1 MIAVVYSGSRFAD
14 WRLANKGMIITG
26 FKTMGINPNL
36 HDDRFILQT
45 LNKSNNLINYAEAI
59 RKIYFFGAGTS
70 SPERKEKISR
80 TFEQFFKFARIYIDQ
95 DIMGSALSTLGDNR
109 GIIGVLGS
117 GSNAGYY
124 NGRKIIEDN
133 YGLGYIL
140 ADEGSSNWI
149 GRQLLRGFLTETMPD
164 DLRDIFIGKYPTLD
178 RKQILERVYNLANP
192 NLFLTSF
199 SDFIE
204 ENQSHPYI
212 QDILR
217 EGFALFIDTY
227 IIPLMNK
234 HPNFPVNIVGTVAA
248 AHEKDLRL
256 VAKQKHIH
264 IDQIVKEPIHNLVNY
279 YMSKN

>member
-1 MIAVVYSGSRFAD
+1 
-14 WRLANKGMIITG
+14 
-26 FKTMGINPNL
+26 MGINPNL
-36 HDDRFILQT
+36 HDDRFILQS
-45 LNKSNNLINYAEAI
+45 LNKSNNLINHAEAI
-59 RKIYFFGAGTS
+59 RKIYFFGAGSS

-80 TFEQFFKFARIYIDQ
+80 TFGQFFKFARIYIDQ

-149 GRQLLRGFLTETMPD
+149 GRQLLRGFLTETMPA
-164 DLRDIFIGKYPTLD
+164 DLRDVFIGKHPTLD

-199 SDFIE
+199 SDFVE
-204 ENQSHPYI
+204 ENQSHGFI
-212 QDILR
+212 QGILR
-217 EGFALFIDTY
+217 EGFSLFMDTY
-227 IIPLMNK
+227 IIPLMDK
-234 HPNFPVNIVGTVAA
+234 HPDLPINMVGTVAA
-248 AHEKDLRL
+248 AHEKELRY
-256 VAKQKHIH
+256 VAKQKNIL
-264 IDQIVKEPIHNLVNY
+264 IDQVVKEPIHSLVNY